1 MIYKLCASHLPEGLS
16 FDEVLRRESALKAV
30 GTEAFGPVRTIE
42 ADSEEEAKDTFLE
55 LYGED
60 FNTIKCF
67 NTGYVH
73 IVEE

>member
-30 GTEAFGPVRTIE
+30 GIEGYGSIRTIE
-42 ADSEEEAKDTFLE
+42 ADSEEEAKDIFLD
-55 LYGED
+55 LYGDD

-73 IVEE
+73 IVEG

>member
-16 FDEVLRRESALKAV
+16 FDEVLLRESALKAV
-30 GTEAFGPVRTIE
+30 GTEAFGPVRTIG
-42 ADSEEEAKDTFLE
+42 ANSEEEAKDIFLD
-55 LYGED
+55 LYGDD

-73 IVEE
+73 IVKA